1 MPTPRWWRANGKIFE
16 MISIYKNKNCFGG
29 LFVWVLLAGLNVSCS
44 STAIK
49 GEKTLKAK
57 DLTLSYLDKSRAGQ
71 HVNALTLQHPVSLS
85 KKEVFHHLVSLRF
98 EGNALLSKQKPVFK
112 KDGLQKIRRLLTR
125 ALNSVKPNHVVG
137 FELDGSG
144 GTTSDIVFASNGRLY
159 WRFDEIRGAAYSLS
173 GNQVTRYGTA
183 WQLIPRKGQKLFV
196 TKTLLGKKK
205 WTNWIVA
212 KLKLPGQPPKMKKG
226 KGENRSQ
233 GNPQNFSPDTL
244 EEKLSFLKRLHDKNL
259 IDDGEYQQKRKDL
272 LDQYLK

>member
-1 MPTPRWWRANGKIFE
+1 
-16 MISIYKNKNCFGG
+16 MISNYKNKILFRG
-29 LFVWVLLAGLNVSCS
+29 LFVLVLWAGLSAGCS
-44 STAIK
+44 STAIQ

-57 DLTLSYLDKSRAGQ
+57 DLTLSYLDKSRAGK
-71 HVNALTLQHPVSLS
+71 HVNELTLQHPVAISEQ
-85 KKEVFHHLVSLRF
+85 EVFHHLVSLRY
-98 EGNALLSKQKPVFK
+98 EGNALLSKKKSVFK
-112 KDGLQKIRRLLTR
+112 KDDLQKIRHLLTR
-125 ALNSVKPNHVVG
+125 ALHSVKPNHVVG

-144 GTTSDIVFASNGRLY
+144 GTTSGIVFASNGRLY

-173 GNQVTRYGTA
+173 GSQVTRYGTA

-226 KGENRSQ
+226 KGKNRSQ
-233 GNPQNFSPDTL
+233 ETPQNFSPGTL
-244 EEKLSFLKRLHDKNL
+244 EEKLSFLKRLHEKNL